1 MQQIRQEDYDLTIL
15 GGGSG
20 GLTAARLAAALGA
33 RTLLI
38 EKERLGGECLHSGC
52 VPSKSLIHVARL
64 LQQARAAQRF
74 LGGSRLLD
82 LQMPQVASY
91 IQEVIR
97 QVQATEQQ
105 AVSGVTVRFGAATFQ
120 SPTTLCLDEE
130 PIKSHAFLI
139 ATGSRP
145 ALAPISGLQ
154 ETGYLTNETV
164 FDLTALPSS
173 LAIIGGGPV
182 GVEIGQAFARLGSRV
197 TILQRTERLLPRED
211 PDVSAAIARA
221 LQADGVMLLTRTHVM
236 GVSRRGERTVLT
248 VVQDQQERSLEAE
261 AILLAV
267 GRKPNV
273 EGLNLEAAGVVCNA
287 QGIAVNDFLRT
298 SAPSV
303 FALGD
308 VIGGYHFS
316 HVAAYQA
323 SVAVRNALVPWG
335 RKRVDGKLIPW
346 CTFTD
351 PEAARVGFTPA
362 EAEQRYPLVRVVTF
376 PYAQIDRAQT
386 DQEPTGFLKLVLA
399 GKREELVGAHV
410 VGAQAGELLG
420 ELTLAMQQ
428 RLPLSALRGT
438 IHTYPTLSTG
448 IQQLAFEAYLQG
460 AEVIRHRRF
469 IQTLLA
475 LRRLLKRETFPS
487 SNGKEPA

>member
-1 MQQIRQEDYDLTIL
+1 MQQIRPQDYDLTIL

-38 EKERLGGECLHSGC
+38 EKERLGGECLHRGC

-74 LGGSRLLD
+74 LGGPRLFD
-82 LQMPQVASY
+82 PQMPQVASY

-105 AVSGVTVRFGAATFQ
+105 AVSGVTVRFGTATFQ
-120 SPTTLCLDEE
+120 SPITLCLDEG
-130 PIKSHAFLI
+130 PLRSHAFLI

-145 ALAPISGLQ
+145 ALAPIPGLQ

-182 GVEIGQAFARLGSRV
+182 GVEIGQAFARLGSRRV
-197 TILQRTERLLPRED
+197 TILQRAERLLPRED

-221 LQADGVMLLTRTHVM
+221 LQTDGVTLLTRTHVA
-236 GVSRRGERTVLT
+236 GVSRRDERNVLT

-267 GRKPNV
+267 GREANV
-273 EGLNLEAAGVVCNA
+273 EGLNLQAAGVVCNG
-287 QGIAVNDFLRT
+287 QGIVVNDFLRT
-298 SAPSV
+298 SAPSI

-308 VIGGYHFS
+308 VIGAIIS
-316 HVAAYQA
+316 AMSPLIRPVLPCAMP
-323 SVAVRNALVPWG
+323 SSLLENNVLMG
-335 RKRVDGKLIPW
+335 RS
-346 CTFTD
+346 
-351 PEAARVGFTPA
+351 
-362 EAEQRYPLVRVVTF
+362 F
-376 PYAQIDRAQT
+376 P
-386 DQEPTGFLKLVLA
+386 GV
-399 GKREELVGAHV
+399 
-410 VGAQAGELLG
+410 
-420 ELTLAMQQ
+420 
-428 RLPLSALRGT
+428 RLPILKPHGSVSPLRKLSSATRGSVWSRSLMQILT
-438 IHTYPTLSTG
+438 APRRIRN
-448 IQQLAFEAYLQG
+448 QLAF
-460 AEVIRHRRF
+460 
-469 IQTLLA
+469 
-475 LRRLLKRETFPS
+475 S
-487 SNGKEPA
+487 SWS